1 MQSCAVTIPNPRGL
15 HARPAAAF
23 VKNAA
28 VFESRI
34 LVRALGREVDGKSIM
49 GMLMLAAGPGAH
61 LTIEASGADEA
72 RAVATLTQLVRDGFG
87 ELDEDHAAAGGVR

>member
-1 MQSCAVTIPNPRGL
+1 MQSSAVTIPNPRGL

-23 VKNAA
+23 VKHAA

-34 LVRALGREVDGKSIM
+34 LVRAQGREVDGKSIM

-61 LTIEASGADEA
+61 LTIEASGPDEA
-72 RAVATLTQLVRDGFG
+72 RAVDTLSQLVRDGFG
-87 ELDEDHAAAGGVR
+87 EMDDDRPTTAGAR